1 MVEWMIK
8 RGKEPSTWA
17 GFAGLAA
24 ALGVSQPLFAA
35 VSAAL
40 VGIFSVV
47 AVVMAEKGPAE

>member
-1 MVEWMIK
+1 MVEWILH

-24 ALGVSQPLFAA
+24 AVGVSQPLFAA

-40 VGIFSVV
+40 VGIFSLV
-47 AVVMAEKGPAE
+47 AVFLTEKGPTD

>member
-1 MVEWMIK
+1 MVEWIIK
-8 RGKEPSTWA
+8 RGQEPSTWA

-24 ALGVSQPLFAA
+24 AVGVSQPLFTA

-47 AVVMAEKGPAE
+47 AVIMSEKGQKD

>member
-1 MVEWMIK
+1 MVEWILN
-8 RGKEPSTWA
+8 RGREPSTWA

-24 ALGVSQPLFAA
+24 AVGVSQPLFSA

-47 AVVMAEKGPAE
+47 AVFLNERGPTD